1 MAVAKNKCKAMADT
15 VPIPT
20 GLSFTQVFR
29 EPRHRSVILHNWHPV
44 STFSKVKGR
53 EAKAVLLASVIVL

>member
-29 EPRHRSVILHNWHPV
+29 EPRHRSVILHNWHPG
-44 STFSKVKGR
+44 STFSKVKGI
-53 EAKAVLLASVIVL
+53 EAKAVLASVIVL

>member
-20 GLSFTQVFR
+20 ELPFTQVFK

-53 EAKAVLLASVIVL
+53 EAKAVLASVIVL